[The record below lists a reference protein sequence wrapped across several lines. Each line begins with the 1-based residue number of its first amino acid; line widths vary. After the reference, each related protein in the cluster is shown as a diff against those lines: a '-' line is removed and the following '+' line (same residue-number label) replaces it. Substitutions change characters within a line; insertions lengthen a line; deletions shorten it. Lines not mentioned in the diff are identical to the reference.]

1 MGLEEVELAHRA
13 HELWSRGELD
23 AFIELC
29 DPKVEFTVLTGAM
42 EGRSYRGHSGVR
54 KWFASMRQA
63 FERFETQVLDVDDLD
78 GGEVVVTLKAE
89 ALAAAG
95 AAD

>member
-42 EGRSYRGHSGVR
+42 EGRSYRGHEGVR

-63 FERFETQVLDVDDLD
+63 FERFETQVV
-78 GGEVVVTLKAE
+78 GWEWHRTKAE